1 MAGADVARCGRFDAF
16 HHVLLVRRLSVRSS
30 LLVVGA
36 GLAGLSAVRAAR
48 QMGFAG
54 PVTVVGAET
63 HRPYDRPPLS
73 KDYLLGAVGV
83 GDLGLEGSSEDLAVE
98 WRLGSVAT
106 AFDSGSRRVSL
117 ADGSTLGADAVVLAT
132 GSAARRLPGVEGAN
146 VLTLRTLDDADRLR
160 ALLRPGVAVTI
171 VGAGLIG
178 SELASVALTLGC
190 RVTLLSNEIN
200 PLGRL
205 YGDELGRVFLDWH
218 REHGAEFVHC
228 TSVTGLGPDAAGGV
242 RELLVG
248 TSDGERR
255 VPTDVVVVSVGGAP
269 DVAWLSGSGLTV
281 VDGVVCDERGLTSVD
296 GVGAVGD
303 CASWWDPRLGRH
315 HRAQHWT
322 DALERPATVVSALL
336 GVPRGRARPYLP
348 YFWSDQYG
356 RKIQLA
362 GYPSLADQIDVDGD
376 VADLSAGFLAHYRRA
391 GETVAVLSVGRPR
404 DFTRLRKQLT
414 TELGHLPAELIRAP

>member
-1 MAGADVARCGRFDAF
+1 MAGAVVTRCGRFDAF
-16 HHVLLVRRLSVRSS
+16 HHVLLVRRLRVRSS

-36 GLAGLSAVRAAR
+36 GLAGLSAARAAR
-48 QMGFAG
+48 QAGFTG

-83 GDLGLEGSSEDLAVE
+83 GDIALEGSTEDLAVE
-98 WRLGSVAT
+98 WRLGEVAT
-106 AFDSGSRRVSL
+106 AFDSAGRRVTL
-117 ADGSTLGADAVVLAT
+117 ADGATLAADAVVLAT
-132 GSAARRLPGVEGAN
+132 GSTARRLPGVAGAN

-160 ALLRPGVAVTI
+160 SALRPGAAVTI

-190 RVTLLSNEIN
+190 RVTLLSNEAN

-218 REHGAEFVHC
+218 REHGAEFLHC
-228 TSVTGLGPDAAGGV
+228 TSVTGVAADGDGV

-248 TSDGERR
+248 TPDGDHR

-269 DVAWLSGSGLTV
+269 DVAWLAGSGLPV
-281 VDGVVCDERGLTSVD
+281 VDGVVCDERGLTPVD

-322 DALERPATVVSALL
+322 DALERPAIVVSALL
-336 GVPRGRARPYLP
+336 ELPQGRSRPYLP

-362 GYPSLADQIDVDGD
+362 GYPTLADRVDVEGD
-376 VADLSAGFLAHYRRA
+376 AADPVAGFLAHYRRSD
-391 GETVAVLSVGRPR
+391 ETVAVLSVGRPR

-414 TELGHLPAELIRAP
+414 TTLGHLPAALVQAP

>member
-1 MAGADVARCGRFDAF
+1 M
-16 HHVLLVRRLSVRSS
+16 RSS

-36 GLAGLSAVRAAR
+36 GLAGLGAARAAR
-48 QMGFAG
+48 QAGFAG

-83 GDLGLEGSSEDLAVE
+83 GDLSLEGSTEDLAVD

-106 AFDSGSRRVSL
+106 AFDSAGRRVTL
-117 ADGSTLGADAVVLAT
+117 ADGALLTADAVVLAT
-132 GSAARRLPGVEGAN
+132 GSTARQLPGVTGAN

-160 ALLRPGVAVTI
+160 SVLRPGAAVTI
-171 VGAGLIG
+171 VGAGLLG

-190 RVTLLSNEIN
+190 RGTLLSNATN

-205 YGDELGRVFLDWH
+205 YGEELGRVFLDWH
-218 REHGAEFVHC
+218 REHGAEFMHC
-228 TSVTGLGPDAAGGV
+228 TSVTGVGAEDGAGV
-242 RELLVG
+242 RELLVS
-248 TSDGERR
+248 TPDGDRR

-269 DVAWLSGSGLTV
+269 DVAWLAGSGLTV

-336 GVPRGRARPYLP
+336 GLPQGRPRPYLP

-356 RKIQLA
+356 RRIQLA
-362 GYPSLADQIDVDGD
+362 GYPTLADRIDVEGD
-376 VADLSAGFLAHYRRA
+376 VTDLAAGFLAHYRRA

-414 TELGHLPAELIRAP
+414 TALGHLPAELLGTR